1 MCKMKD
7 VIVGIKKLDF
17 TGHRG
22 KMVVYLTDGHEL
34 IVPLSL
40 FPDIKHLSVKDRE
53 EWMILD
59 DQYFTFNHLSKVY
72 SVKDIMSLS

>member
-7 VIVGIKKLDF
+7 VNVGIKKLDF

-22 KMVVYLTDGHEL
+22 KMVVYLTDGCKL